1 MNHAL
6 ELKNL
11 TKRYKDFTLQGLD
24 LTLPKGCIMG
34 LVGENGA
41 GKTTT
46 IKLILDLITPDEGE
60 ISVMGLDSRKDGS
73 AIKELCGIVP
83 DEIGFPQGMNALQVG
98 KVMKHT
104 YKNWDGQA
112 YKDHLARFGLPE
124 KKSFKEYSKGMKM
137 KLGIAVALSHNA
149 KLLILD
155 EATSGLDP
163 VVRDEVVAL
172 FGEFTR
178 EEDRAVL
185 ISSHIV
191 SDLEKICDYIAFV
204 HDGKLLLC
212 EEKDALLAKYGC
224 WQGSR
229 AQMDALPA
237 GAVCHFKETP
247 YGVEAILSRAALS
260 EDVAIAPLNMEELFL
275 FKIKEA
281 KK

>member
-1 MNHAL
+1 MNAL
-6 ELKNL
+6 ELKNVL
-11 TKRYKDFTLQGLD
+11 KSYKDFTLKD
-24 LTLPKGCIMG
+24 LNLVLPRGCIMG

-46 IKLILDLITPDEGE
+46 IKLILDQISLDGGS
-60 ISVMGLDSRKDGS
+60 ISVLGCDSKRDSRR
-73 AIKELCGIVP
+73 IKELCGIVP

-98 KVMKHT
+98 KVMRHT
-104 YKNWDGQA
+104 YENWDGA
-112 YKDHLARFGLPE
+112 LYNDYLKRFGLPE

-163 VVRDEVVAL
+163 VVRDEVVGL

-178 EEDRAVL
+178 DEDCAVL

-191 SDLEKICDYIAFV
+191 SDLEKICDYIAFL

-229 AQMDALPA
+229 EEMDALPQ
-237 GAVCHFKETP
+237 GAVCHFRETA
-247 YGVEAILSRAALS
+247 YGVEAVLLRQKLPQ
-260 EDVAIAPLNMEELFL
+260 ELKIAPLNMEELFL
-275 FKIKEA
+275 FEIKEA